1 MSRGKLQLNACI
13 NKTEFLNYGNRIV
26 KILQTKLFAKLSLF
40 FRQPIII
47 LLQSDSI
54 DIELGKQDPSSNNIP
69 FKYKKLRPKASI
81 HYHSGPDRMSLSSSL
96 MDEAQEPLI
105 SGNL

>member
-13 NKTEFLNYGNRIV
+13 NKTEFLNDGDRIV
-26 KILQTKLFAKLSLF
+26 KIFKTKLFAKLSL